1 MAAGYYA
8 GCGVAAGYCAG
19 GGVAGGY
26 CAGAV
31 AFAPPADA

>member
-1 MAAGYYA
+1 VAAGYYA